1 MKSRTK
7 IPITIKRIT
16 TTATIIPIISLLPV
30 VFLKVMK
37 YNIHTP
43 AFINVWHLCISLFT
57 NNMHVCLL
65 NIGICISFVEKSSWC
80 YMYCKWLL
88 SKKKQITYFI
98 VTQKIKINF
107 SYNAYIQR
115 IFFKKSPFNFQSFKD
130 AITPSAILKHVHH
143 FFYVILIR

>member
-1 MKSRTK
+1 MNIKIIQKMLVKTYMHILFSISEKWKAELHCK
-7 IPITIKRIT
+7 IPITIKMIT

-43 AFINVWHLCISLFT
+43 AFINVWQLCISLFT
-57 NNMHVCLL
+57 NNMHVFLL
-65 NIGICISFVEKSSWC
+65 NIGICISFVEKSLWC
-80 YMYCKWLL
+80 YMYCTWLL

-107 SYNAYIQR
+107 SYNANIQR
-115 IFFKKSPFNFQSFKD
+115 IF
-130 AITPSAILKHVHH
+130 
-143 FFYVILIR
+143 